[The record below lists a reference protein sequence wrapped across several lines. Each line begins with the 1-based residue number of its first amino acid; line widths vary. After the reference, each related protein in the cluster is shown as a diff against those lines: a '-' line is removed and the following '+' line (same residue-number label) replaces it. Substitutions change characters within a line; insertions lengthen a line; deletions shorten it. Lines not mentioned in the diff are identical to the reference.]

1 MIIFVATCES
11 CHKIHLMLNELNI
24 LSTPLHSK
32 ITQSQR
38 TSSLARFR
46 GGAVPILVATDV
58 ASRGLDIP
66 LVDCVINFD
75 LPLKEDDY
83 IHRVG
88 RTARAGGL
96 GKSLTIVSQFDVKR
110 FLNIEKR
117 ISLNL

>member
-1 MIIFVATCES
+1 
-11 CHKIHLMLNELNI
+11 
-24 LSTPLHSK
+24 
-32 ITQSQR
+32 
-38 TSSLARFR
+38 
-46 GGAVPILVATDV
+46 
-58 ASRGLDIP
+58 
-66 LVDCVINFD
+66 VDCVINFD

-96 GKSLTIVSQFDVKR
+96 GRFASQLLFLYDFHLFIGKSLTIVSQFDVKR